1 MSAGTARV
9 TAEDLLAMPD
19 DGIERWIKDGEL
31 REGGMTI
38 RNRRHSQTLTFLVFA
53 LQSWLRTQPRP
64 RGAVH
69 CGEAGVR
76 LRRDPELTVGIDAVY
91 IGPEL
96 AARTPSGTTIID
108 GVPILAV
115 EILSP
120 SDKQEDVD
128 EKIDDYLGAGVP
140 VVWTLNPRRRTIT
153 VYRRDRP
160 PFLFND
166 AQELPGDPELP
177 GFRVPVLALFEDT
190 AP

>member
-1 MSAGTARV
+1 MSTGTAPV

-19 DGIERWIKDGEL
+19 DGVERWIKDGQL

-38 RNRRHSQTLTFLVFA
+38 RNQYHSETLTYVVFA
-53 LQSWLRTQPRP
+53 LQTWVRTHSRP
-64 RGAVH
+64 RGKVL

-96 AARTPSGTTIID
+96 AQRTPSGTTIID

-120 SDKQEDVD
+120 SDKQE
-128 EKIDDYLGAGVP
+128 E
-140 VVWTLNPRRRTIT
+140 
-153 VYRRDRP
+153 
-160 PFLFND
+160 
-166 AQELPGDPELP
+166 
-177 GFRVPVLALFEDT
+177 
-190 AP
+190 

>member
-1 MSAGTARV
+1 MITVAAPI

-38 RNRRHSQTLTFLVFA
+38 RNRFHSETLTLIVFA
-53 LQSWLRTQPRP
+53 LQSWLRNQPRP
-64 RGAVH
+64 HGKVL

-96 AARTPSGTTIID
+96 ARQNLAGTTIVD
-108 GVPILAV
+108 GVPVLAI

-120 SDKQEDVD
+120 SDKQEEVE
-128 EKIDDYLGAGVP
+128 EKIDDYLGAGVLQ
-140 VVWTLNPRRRTIT
+140 VWEVNPRRRTVT
-153 VYRRDRP
+153 VYRPDQEP
-160 PFLFND
+160 QFFNVKQD
-166 AQELPGDPELP
+166 LVADPELP
-177 GFRVPVLALFEDT
+177 GFRVPLSELFEEVVV
-190 AP
+190 